1 MQKFLLDVAH
11 ADDRVASSRAGA
23 TVALPGDLVVA

>member
-11 ADDRVASSRAGA
+11 ADDRATRARAPQPAEFAGIA
-23 TVALPGDLVVA
+23 AD